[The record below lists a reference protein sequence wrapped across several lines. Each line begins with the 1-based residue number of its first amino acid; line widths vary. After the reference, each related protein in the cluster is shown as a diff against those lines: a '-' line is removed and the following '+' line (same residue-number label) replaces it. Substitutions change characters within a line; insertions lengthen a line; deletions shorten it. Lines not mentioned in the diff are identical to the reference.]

1 VERRI
6 FTEEHD
12 QFRAMTRKFVE
23 THIAP
28 YHDAWEDE
36 GQVPRELWKEAGAIG
51 LLCTDVPTEY
61 GGGGVEDFRYNVIKT
76 EELTKVGASGVG
88 FPLHDDVVVPYFLKY
103 ANDEQK
109 QRFLPGMCS
118 GETITAIAMTEP
130 GTGSD
135 LSAVTTT
142 AIEQPDGSYLV
153 NGAKTFITNGI
164 TSDVVIVV
172 AKTNPEQTHGGISLL
187 LVERGMEGFERGRK
201 LEKIGMHAQDTA
213 ELFFDDVRVPAENLL
228 GEVGQGFAYLMQ
240 ALPQER
246 LSIAVTG
253 IAGATSALE
262 QTLAYCK
269 EREAFGRPI
278 GSFQHSRFKLAE
290 MKTKI
295 TITQQ
300 FVDRCTELHND
311 GALPVDE
318 AAMAKYWATDLL
330 HDVVDDCLQLHGGYG
345 YMKEYPIAKAYLDSR
360 VQRIYGGTNEIMK
373 EIIGRSMGV

>member
-12 QFRAMTRKFVE
+12 QFRATVRRFVE
-23 THIAP
+23 TQVRP
-28 YHDAWEDE
+28 FHDDWEAE
-36 GQVPRELWKEAGAIG
+36 GLVPRQLWKEAGSLG
-51 LLCTDVPTEY
+51 LLCTDVPEQY
-61 GGGGVEDFRYNVIKT
+61 GGGGVADFRYNVIKT
-76 EELTKVGASGVG
+76 EELARVGASGVG

-109 QRFLPGMCS
+109 QRFLPGMVS
-118 GETITAIAMTEP
+118 GELITAIAMTEP

-135 LSAVTTT
+135 LSAVATT
-142 AIEQPDGSYLV
+142 AIEQPDGTYLV

-164 TSDVVIVV
+164 QSDGVIVV
-172 AKTNPEQTHGGISLL
+172 AKTDPSEKHGGMSLL

-213 ELFFDDVRVPAENLL
+213 ELFFNDVRVPKENLL
-228 GEVGQGFAYLMQ
+228 GEEGKGFLYLMQ

-246 LSIAVTG
+246 LGIAVAG
-253 IAGATSALE
+253 IAGATAALDW
-262 QTLAYCK
+262 TLAYCK

-278 GSFQHSRFKLAE
+278 GSFQNSRFKLAE

-295 TITQQ
+295 TITQE
-300 FVDRCTELHND
+300 FVDRCTELHNTGD
-311 GALPVDE
+311 LPVDE